1 MSVVNA
7 TPSILADAAALADA
21 RAFNRKLAWAPRFKM
36 RHRFMPM
43 LIQGLLRA
51 GQLNANS
58 RLRRRGIAVQTM
70 MAQADG
76 HQVPVRVLRG
86 AQPVSAVVLDFHGG
100 GWAIG
105 NAAMDDDQNAAFID
119 DCGVAVVS
127 VDYRLAPGTPLA
139 GIMADCLAAARW
151 LLDGGV
157 PSLNGLPVFV
167 VGESAGGHLA
177 AATLLQL
184 KAWPELSR
192 RIHGAI
198 LYYGVYDLTGT
209 PSVHS
214 APRDTLVLDG
224 PGMPDALRRLTPGL
238 TDTARRTAPLS
249 PLYGDLSGMPP
260 AWMCAGTLDPLR
272 DDSIAMAARW
282 QEAAGCNMHLVPEC
296 PHGFIRFPTM
306 LGRRAVAS
314 SHAWLRAQLAAKVDL
329 TA

>member
-1 MSVVNA
+1 MNA
-7 TPSILADAAALADA
+7 IEVDATALADA

-36 RHRFMPM
+36 RHRFMPI

-51 GQLNANS
+51 SQFNANS
-58 RLRRRGIAVQTM
+58 RLARRDISVQTLV
-70 MAQADG
+70 AQADG
-76 HQVPVRVLRG
+76 HSVPVRVLRG
-86 AQPVSAVVLDFHGG
+86 AQPVTAVVLDFHGG

-105 NAAMDDDQNAAFID
+105 NAAMDDDQNAAFIG

-157 PSLNGLPVFV
+157 PGLDGLPVFV

-184 KAWPELSR
+184 KAWPELFR

-198 LYYGVYDLTGT
+198 LYYGVYDLAGT
-209 PSVHS
+209 PSVHN

-224 PGMPDALRRLTPGL
+224 PGMPEALRLLTPGL
-238 TDTARRTAPLS
+238 SDAARRTAPLS
-249 PLYGDLSGMPP
+249 PLFGDLAGMPP

-272 DDSIAMAARW
+272 DDTIAMAARW
-282 QEAAGCNMHLVPEC
+282 QEAAGCEMNLVPEC
-296 PHGFIRFPTM
+296 PHGFIRFPTT
-306 LGRRAVAS
+306 LGKRAVAS
-314 SHAWLRAQLAAKVDL
+314 SHAWLRARLAVKVDA